1 MITLWFKVMGTQF
14 HTSQMLMMRISL
26 EVFIKIE
33 AGAFQLMPFLLHGT
47 LYVSSVLL
55 YSFLLMSIKCTCEVL
70 FCAFMVAILLLQ
82 TDIPDHL
89 SCYFTT
95 WAKWDCFR

>member
-33 AGAFQLMPFLLHGT
+33 AGAFQLMPFSASWDIVCFICIAL
-47 LYVSSVLL
+47 
-55 YSFLLMSIKCTCEVL
+55 FLFIDVN
-70 FCAFMVAILLLQ
+70 
-82 TDIPDHL
+82 
-89 SCYFTT
+89 
-95 WAKWDCFR
+95 